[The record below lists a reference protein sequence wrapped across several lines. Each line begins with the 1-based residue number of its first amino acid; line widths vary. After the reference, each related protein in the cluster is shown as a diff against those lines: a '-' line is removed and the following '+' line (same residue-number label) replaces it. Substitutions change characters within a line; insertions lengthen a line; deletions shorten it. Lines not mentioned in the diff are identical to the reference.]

1 MNKLYLTNSDIKT
14 YCLNIVQGMIQDKWF
29 PDYIVGITRGGLLPA
44 KMLSHYMDI
53 PMTTLDIRLRDG
65 VLDGPESNKWLP
77 NMIEQGKKIL
87 IVDDINDSG
96 ATFNW
101 IITDWN
107 ITDSKWTDDVRFACL
122 IDNVSSMCEYGM
134 SYTGIEINKS
144 EKDVWIVF
152 PYEEWW
158 NDKTI

>member
-65 VLDGPESNKWLP
+65 VLDGPES
-77 NMIEQGKKIL
+77 
-87 IVDDINDSG
+87 
-96 ATFNW
+96 T
-101 IITDWN
+101 
-107 ITDSKWTDDVRFACL
+107 
-122 IDNVSSMCEYGM
+122 
-134 SYTGIEINKS
+134 
-144 EKDVWIVF
+144 
-152 PYEEWW
+152 
-158 NDKTI
+158 